1 MSEAPCHRVA
11 VRTLCDFTAREGD
24 LDHRFTPAPSA
35 EEGIAGHAEVAR
47 RRREGYEH
55 EVALSGEIEGLS
67 VSGRADGYDPEA
79 HCLEEVKTHRGDLV
93 RMADNQRALHWAQ
106 AKAYGALLC
115 AERNLPDIT
124 LALVYL
130 EVGSGRE
137 TRLEQRV
144 EAAELEVFLASLCR
158 RYRAWAEQEACHRER
173 RDVALRGLAFP
184 HADFRPG
191 QRALAE
197 GAYKAAATGRCLLTQ
212 ASTGIGKT
220 LGTLF
225 PLLTAMPRHGL
236 DRLAYL
242 TMKTPGRALALEALR
257 QLGAGSSAEPA
268 AGSGAEPGAGSGDEG
283 GALPDEKAPGEVPER
298 LPLRVLELTAREKAC
313 EYPGRACHGEACPLA
328 AGFYDRLPAARQAA
342 VDLGWLDRESLRRV
356 AVEHG
361 VCPYYLGQELAR
373 WCDLVVGD
381 VNHWFDANALLHGLA
396 KANRWRVGLLVDEAH
411 NLVERARGMYSAEL
425 DQRRLA
431 RLRRSAA
438 PALARPLGRLARQW
452 QALVREAG
460 LAEAD
465 ARKTGEAGRLAYRVL
480 DGLPDAMVG
489 ALQGA
494 ASAITDHLGEYPEQ
508 ASPELQ
514 ELLFEALAFTRLAE
528 TFGDHSL
535 CDLARHGRGR
545 AVLGLRNLVPAD
557 FLAPRFRAAHAAVL
571 FSATLAPPGYHR
583 DLLGLPAKTVWQSV
597 ASPFAA
603 EQLEVR
609 LRTDISTRL
618 RDREASVAPIVA
630 QLADQYRRRPG
641 HYLAFFSSFAY
652 LERARSA
659 FAEAHPSI
667 PVWAQVRGM
676 GEPDRDA
683 FLARF
688 TSGGAGIG
696 FAVLGGAFAEGIDL
710 PGERL
715 IGAFIA
721 TLGLPPFDDFNEALK
736 ARLQARFGCGDDY
749 AYRIPGL
756 IKVVQ
761 AAGRVIRGPEDRGTL
776 VLMDDRFAHR
786 EVWSR
791 LPDWWRLPGTPADPG
806 SPTDTTGP

>member
-1 MSEAPCHRVA
+1 MSEARRLRVA

-47 RRREGYEH
+47 RRGEGYER
-55 EVALSGEIEGLS
+55 EVALSGVIEGLR
-67 VSGRADGYDPEA
+67 VSGRADGYDPTA
-79 HCLEEVKTHRGDLV
+79 NCLEEVKTHRGSLE

-115 AERNLPDIT
+115 AERSLPSVT

-130 EVGSGRE
+130 DIASGRE
-137 TRLEQRV
+137 TRLEQV
-144 EAAELEVFLASLCR
+144 HQAAELDAFLAEQCR
-158 RYRAWAEQEACHRER
+158 RYRAWAEQEAVHRER
-173 RDVALRGLAFP
+173 RDGVLKRLAFP
-184 HADFRPG
+184 HAAFRPG
-191 QRALAE
+191 QRTLAE
-197 GAYKAAATGRCLLTQ
+197 GAYKAAATGRCLLAQ
-212 ASTGIGKT
+212 APTGIGKT

-225 PLLTAMPRHGL
+225 PLLAAMPRHGL
-236 DRLAYL
+236 DRVFFL
-242 TMKTPGRALALEALR
+242 TMKTPGRALALDALR
-257 QLGAGSSAEPA
+257 QLGAGGEQAEA
-268 AGSGAEPGAGSGDEG
+268 GAGQGTGGRAGTSEG
-283 GALPDEKAPGEVPER
+283 

-342 VDLGWLDRESLRRV
+342 VEAGWLDREALREV
-356 AVEHG
+356 AREHG

-373 WCDLVVGD
+373 WCDAVVGD
-381 VNHWFDANALLHGLA
+381 VNHWFDARALLHGLA

-411 NLVERARGMYSAEL
+411 NLVARTRGMYSAEL

-431 RLRRSAA
+431 RLRRTAP
-438 PALARPLGRLARQW
+438 PALSRPLARLARRW

-460 LAEAD
+460 LAEE
-465 ARKTGEAGRLAYRVL
+465 GVPGRPAYRVL
-480 DGLPDAMVG
+480 EALPVGMVA

-494 ASAITDHLGEYPEQ
+494 ASAITDYLGEHPEG

-528 TFGDHSL
+528 SFGDHSL
-535 CDLARHGRGR
+535 CDLTRHGRGR

-557 FLAPRFRAAHAAVL
+557 FLAPRFQAAHAAVL
-571 FSATLAPPGYHR
+571 FSATLAPAAYHR
-583 DLLGLPAKTVWQSV
+583 DLLGLPADCVWQSV
-597 ASPFAA
+597 AAPFAA
-603 EQLEVR
+603 AQLEVR

-618 RDREASVAPIVA
+618 RDREASLAPIVA
-630 QLADQYRRRPG
+630 ELAGQISRRPG
-641 HYLAFFSSFAY
+641 NYLAFFSSFAY
-652 LERARSA
+652 LERVRAA
-659 FAEAHPSI
+659 FAEAHPTI
-667 PVWAQVRGM
+667 PVWAQRRGM
-676 GEPDRDA
+676 AEAERDA

-688 TSGGAGIG
+688 TPGERGIG

-736 ARLQARFGCGDDY
+736 KRLQARFGCGDDY
-749 AYRIPGL
+749 AYRVPGL

-761 AAGRVIRGPEDRGTL
+761 AAGRVIRGPEDRGTV
-776 VLMDDRFAHR
+776 VLMDDRFARR
-786 EVWSR
+786 EVRAR
-791 LPDWWRLPGTPADPG
+791 LPEWWQLPGTPGDAGGP
-806 SPTDTTGP
+806 SDTTGPRERGRTGRVMS

>member
-1 MSEAPCHRVA
+1 MSEASRHRVA
-11 VRTLCDFTAREGD
+11 VRALCDFTAREGD

-35 EEGIAGHAEVAR
+35 EEGIAGHGEVASR
-47 RRREGYEH
+47 RGERYEREVPLGG
-55 EVALSGEIEGLS
+55 VIEGLR
-67 VSGRADGYDPEA
+67 VSGRADGYDPA
-79 HCLEEVKTHRGDLV
+79 ANCLEEVKTHRGSLA

-115 AERNLPDIT
+115 VERNLPAVT

-137 TRLEQRV
+137 TRLEQHF
-144 EAAELEVFLASLCR
+144 EALELSAFLESLCR
-158 RYRAWAEQEACHRER
+158 RYRAWAEQEEDHRER
-173 RDVALRGLAFP
+173 RDVSLRGLAFP
-184 HADFRPG
+184 HADFRAG
-191 QRALAE
+191 QRELAE
-197 GAYKAAATGRCLLTQ
+197 GVYKAAATGRCLLTQ
-212 ASTGIGKT
+212 APTGIGKT
-220 LGTLF
+220 VATLF
-225 PLLTAMPRHGL
+225 PLLVAMPRHGL
-236 DRLAYL
+236 DRLAFL

-257 QLGAGSSAEPA
+257 QLGAGSGASMAVESDKSHRGGEPQ
-268 AGSGAEPGAGSGDEG
+268 
-283 GALPDEKAPGEVPER
+283 
-298 LPLRVLELTAREKAC
+298 PLRVLELIAREKAC

-328 AGFYDRLPAARQAA
+328 AGFYDRLPTARQAA
-342 VDLGWLDRESLRRV
+342 VTRGWLDREALRQV
-356 AVEHG
+356 AGQHG

-373 WCDLVVGD
+373 WCDVVVGD

-411 NLVERARGMYSAEL
+411 NLVERARSMYSAEL

-431 RLRRSAA
+431 RLRRSAP
-438 PALARPLGRLARQW
+438 PALARPLSHLARQW
-452 QALVREAG
+452 QALVKEAG
-460 LAEAD
+460 LSES
-465 ARKTGEAGRLAYRVL
+465 GEKGRPAYRVL
-480 DGLPDAMVG
+480 DGLPGGMVG
-489 ALQGA
+489 ALQGV
-494 ASAITDHLGEYPEQ
+494 ASAITDTLGEHPES
-508 ASPELQ
+508 ASPEVQ
-514 ELLFEALAFTRLAE
+514 ELLFETLAFTRLAE
-528 TFGDHSL
+528 SFGDHSL

-557 FLAPRFRAAHAAVL
+557 YLGPRFRAARCVVL

-583 DLLGLPAKTVWQSV
+583 DLLGLPAETVWQSV

-618 RDREASVAPIVA
+618 RDREASLVPIIA
-630 QLADQYRRRPG
+630 ELAGQVRRRPG
-641 HYLAFFSSFAY
+641 NYLAFFSSFAY
-652 LERARSA
+652 LERARAA
-659 FAEAHPSI
+659 FAEAHPAI

-676 GEPDRDA
+676 GEPERNA

-688 TSGGAGIG
+688 ATGGMGIG

-736 ARLQARFGCGDDY
+736 ARLQGRFGCGDDY

-761 AAGRVIRGPEDRGTL
+761 AAGRVIRGPEERGIV
-776 VLMDDRFAHR
+776 VLMDDRFARR
-786 EVWSR
+786 EVLTR
-791 LPDWWRLPGTPADPG
+791 LPDWWRLPGTSASFE
-806 SPTDTTGP
+806 SPTDTTQA